1 MYAKDTLA
9 DLTDPFV
16 QSGTERETKQELSSQ
31 RLRAA
36 QSDPVTT
43 LGRVLAL
50 VFCVCVFAAVAIG
63 IGVVLFGPHSNS
75 SQSNPVRVINAPGIT
90 TYSSPPQNRL
100 AEATPNYN
108 TPSNQPLTLG
118 VGKDIPTPSS
128 WGKDMPTPS
137 SWGKDTVTPQPQTTW
152 WSKLR
157 EYLPEVRFETSPQ
170 PQSKTQAAVTP
181 QSQPQSQSQPQPQP
195 QSQSQSQPQPRSQ
208 WRSRLLNEAWRWIQ
222 ARLEQEWDKKPPQP
236 QRSYVPP
243 QRSYLTPQQNVQQ
256 NPYQR
261 MQMRDAQ
268 LAQQRLQQ
276 QLQFE
281 RSQGYDRYAPPPPNG
296 WYPVNPRQNYYRQ
309 Y

>member
-36 QSDPVTT
+36 KSDPVTT
-43 LGRVLAL
+43 LGRLLAL
-50 VFCVCVFAAVAIG
+50 IFCVCVFAAVAIG
-63 IGVVLFGPHSNS
+63 LGVVLFGPHSNS
-75 SQSNPVRVINAPGIT
+75 PQSNPVRVINAPGIT

-100 AEATPNYN
+100 AEATPNDN

-137 SWGKDTVTPQPQTTW
+137 RDTVTPQPQTTW

-170 PQSKTQAAVTP
+170 LQPKTQAAETP
-181 QSQPQSQSQPQPQP
+181 QLQ
-195 QSQSQSQPQPRSQ
+195 SQ
-208 WRSRLLNEAWRWIQ
+208 WRSKLNEAWRWIQ
-222 ARLEQEWDKKPPQP
+222 ARLEQEWDKKPPP
-236 QRSYVPP
+236 QRSH
-243 QRSYLTPQQNVQQ
+243 LTPQQKYVQPPE

-261 MQMRDAQ
+261 IQMRDAQ

-281 RSQGYDRYAPPPPNG
+281 RSQGYDRYAPPPQNG
-296 WYPVNPRQNYYRQ
+296 WYPVNPRK
-309 Y
+309 

>member
-1 MYAKDTLA
+1 MYAKGTLA
-9 DLTDPFV
+9 DLADPFV
-16 QSGTERETKQELSSQ
+16 QSGSERETKQQ
-31 RLRAA
+31 AA
-36 QSDPVTT
+36 QSDPVTA

-50 VFCVCVFAAVAIG
+50 IFCICVSAAVAIG
-63 IGVVLFGPHSNS
+63 LGVVLFGPQSKS
-75 SQSNPVRVINAPGIT
+75 PQSNPVRVINAPGIT

-128 WGKDMPTPS
+128 WGKNTPIPS

-157 EYLPEVRFETSPQ
+157 EYLPEVRFETPPQ

-181 QSQPQSQSQPQPQP
+181 QSQSQS
-195 QSQSQSQPQPRSQ
+195 RSQ
-208 WRSRLLNEAWRWIQ
+208 WRSRLNEAWRWIQ
-222 ARLEQEWDKKPPQP
+222 ARLEQEWDKKPAQP

-243 QRSYLTPQQNVQQ
+243 QRSHVTPQLNYVQPPQ

-261 MQMRDAQ
+261 IQMRDAQ

-281 RSQGYDRYAPPPPNG
+281 RSQGYDRYAPPPQNG
-296 WYPVNPRQNYYRQ
+296 WYPVNPRK
-309 Y
+309 

>member
-1 MYAKDTLA
+1 MYETGTLA
-9 DLTDPFV
+9 DPFV
-16 QSGTERETKQELSSQ
+16 QSRIEREIKQELSSQ

-36 QSDPVTT
+36 LSDPVNIV
-43 LGRVLAL
+43 GGVLAL
-50 VFCVCVFAAVAIG
+50 IFCVFAAVAIG
-63 IGVVLFGPHSNS
+63 LGVVLFGPQSNS
-75 SQSNPVRVINAPGIT
+75 PQSNPVRLINAPGIT
-90 TYSSPPQNRL
+90 TYSPAPQNRL

-128 WGKDMPTPS
+128 WGKD
-137 SWGKDTVTPQPQTTW
+137 TVTPQAQTTW

-170 PQSKTQAAVTP
+170 PQPKTQAAVTP
-181 QSQPQSQSQPQPQP
+181 QPQ
-195 QSQSQSQPQPRSQ
+195 SQ
-208 WRSRLLNEAWRWIQ
+208 WRSRLNEAWRWIQ
-222 ARLEQEWDKKPPQP
+222 ARLEEEWDKKPQQP
-236 QRSYVPP
+236 RRSYVPP
-243 QRSYLTPQQNVQQ
+243 QRSYVTPQPHYVQPPQ

-261 MQMRDAQ
+261 IQMRDAQ

-281 RSQGYDRYAPPPPNG
+281 RSQGYDRYAPPPHNG

>member
-1 MYAKDTLA
+1 MYAKGTLA
-9 DLTDPFV
+9 DLADPFV
-16 QSGTERETKQELSSQ
+16 QSGTERETEQQLPSQ
-31 RLRAA
+31 RLLAA
-36 QSDPVTT
+36 QSDPVAT
-43 LGRVLAL
+43 LGRVFAL
-50 VFCVCVFAAVAIG
+50 IFCVCVSAVVAIG
-63 IGVVLFGPHSNS
+63 LGVVLFGPQSNS
-75 SQSNPVRVINAPGIT
+75 PQSNPVRLINAPGIT
-90 TYSSPPQNRL
+90 TYSSAPQNRL

-128 WGKDMPTPS
+128 WGKD
-137 SWGKDTVTPQPQTTW
+137 TVTPQAQTTW

-170 PQSKTQAAVTP
+170 PQPKKQATVT
-181 QSQPQSQSQPQPQP
+181 PQP
-195 QSQSQSQPQPRSQ
+195 QSQ
-208 WRSRLLNEAWRWIQ
+208 WRSRLNEAWRWIQ
-222 ARLEQEWDKKPPQP
+222 ARLEEEWDKKPQQP

-243 QRSYLTPQQNVQQ
+243 QRSYVTPQQNYVQPPP

-261 MQMRDAQ
+261 IQMRDAQ

-276 QLQFE
+276 QLLFE
-281 RSQGYDRYAPPPPNG
+281 RSQGYDRYAPPPHNG

>member
-1 MYAKDTLA
+1 MYAKGTLA
-9 DLTDPFV
+9 DLADPFV
-16 QSGTERETKQELSSQ
+16 QSGTERETEQQLPSQ
-31 RLRAA
+31 RLLAA
-36 QSDPVTT
+36 QSDPVAT
-43 LGRVLAL
+43 LGRVFAL
-50 VFCVCVFAAVAIG
+50 IFCVCVSAVVAIG
-63 IGVVLFGPHSNS
+63 LGVVLFGPQSNS
-75 SQSNPVRVINAPGIT
+75 PQSNPVRVINAPGIT
-90 TYSSPPQNRL
+90 TYSSAPQNRL

-128 WGKDMPTPS
+128 WGKD
-137 SWGKDTVTPQPQTTW
+137 TVTPQAQTTW

-170 PQSKTQAAVTP
+170 PRPKKQATVT
-181 QSQPQSQSQPQPQP
+181 PQP
-195 QSQSQSQPQPRSQ
+195 QSQ
-208 WRSRLLNEAWRWIQ
+208 WRSRLNEAWRWIQ
-222 ARLEQEWDKKPPQP
+222 ARLEEEWDKKPQQP

-243 QRSYLTPQQNVQQ
+243 QRSYVTPQQNYVQPPP

-261 MQMRDAQ
+261 IQMRDAQ

-281 RSQGYDRYAPPPPNG
+281 RSQGYDRYAPPPHNG

>member
-1 MYAKDTLA
+1 MYATGTLA
-9 DLTDPFV
+9 DLADPI
-16 QSGTERETKQELSSQ
+16 KQELSSQ
-31 RLRAA
+31 KLRAA
-36 QSDPVTT
+36 LSDPVNIV
-43 LGRVLAL
+43 GGVLAL
-50 VFCVCVFAAVAIG
+50 IFCVFAAVAIG
-63 IGVVLFGPHSNS
+63 LGVVLFGPQSNS
-75 SQSNPVRVINAPGIT
+75 PQSNPVRLINAPGIT
-90 TYSSPPQNRL
+90 TYSSAPQNRL

-128 WGKDMPTPS
+128 WGR
-137 SWGKDTVTPQPQTTW
+137 DTVTPQPQTTW

-170 PQSKTQAAVTP
+170 PQPKSQAAVTP
-181 QSQPQSQSQPQPQP
+181 QPQ
-195 QSQSQSQPQPRSQ
+195 SQ
-208 WRSRLLNEAWRWIQ
+208 WRSRINEAWRWIQ
-222 ARLEQEWDKKPPQP
+222 ARLEEEWDKKPQQP

-243 QRSYLTPQQNVQQ
+243 QRNYVTTHQKPQ

-261 MQMRDAQ
+261 IQMRDAQ

-281 RSQGYDRYAPPPPNG
+281 RSQGYDRYAPPPRNG
-296 WYPVNPRQNYYRQ
+296 WYPVNLRQNYYRQ

>member
-1 MYAKDTLA
+1 MYEKGTLA
-9 DLTDPFV
+9 EPFV
-16 QSGTERETKQELSSQ
+16 RSRIEREIKQELSSQ
-31 RLRAA
+31 RSRAA
-36 QSDPVTT
+36 QSDPVNIV
-43 LGRVLAL
+43 GGVLAL
-50 VFCVCVFAAVAIG
+50 IFCVFAAVAIG
-63 IGVVLFGPHSNS
+63 LGVVLFGPQSNS
-75 SQSNPVRVINAPGIT
+75 PQSNPVRLINAPGIT
-90 TYSSPPQNRL
+90 TYSSAPQNRL
-100 AEATPNYN
+100 GEATPNYN

-118 VGKDIPTPSS
+118 VGKDI
-128 WGKDMPTPS
+128 PTPS

-170 PQSKTQAAVTP
+170 PQPQPKTQAAVTP
-181 QSQPQSQSQPQPQP
+181 QPQ
-195 QSQSQSQPQPRSQ
+195 SQ
-208 WRSRLLNEAWRWIQ
+208 WRSRLNEAWRWIQ
-222 ARLEQEWDKKPPQP
+222 ARLEEEWDKKPQQP

-243 QRSYLTPQQNVQQ
+243 QRSYVTPQRNYVQPPQ

-261 MQMRDAQ
+261 IQMRDAQ

-281 RSQGYDRYAPPPPNG
+281 RSQGYDRYAPPPRNG

>member
-1 MYAKDTLA
+1 MYAKGTLA
-9 DLTDPFV
+9 DLADPFV
-16 QSGTERETKQELSSQ
+16 QPRIEREIKQELSSQ

-36 QSDPVTT
+36 KSDPVTIV
-43 LGRVLAL
+43 GRALAL
-50 VFCVCVFAAVAIG
+50 IFFVCVFATVAIG
-63 IGVVLFGPHSNS
+63 LGVVLFGPQSNS
-75 SQSNPVRVINAPGIT
+75 PQSNPVRVINAPGIT
-90 TYSSPPQNRL
+90 TYSSAPQNRL

-128 WGKDMPTPS
+128 WGKY
-137 SWGKDTVTPQPQTTW
+137 TVTPQPQTTW

-157 EYLPEVRFETSPQ
+157 EYLPEVRFDTSPQ
-170 PQSKTQAAVTP
+170 PQPKTQAAVTP
-181 QSQPQSQSQPQPQP
+181 QPQ
-195 QSQSQSQPQPRSQ
+195 SQ
-208 WRSRLLNEAWRWIQ
+208 WRSRLNEAWRWIQ
-222 ARLEQEWDKKPPQP
+222 ARLEEEWDKKPQQP

-243 QRSYLTPQQNVQQ
+243 QRSYVTPQQNYVQPPQ

-261 MQMRDAQ
+261 IQMRDAQ

-281 RSQGYDRYAPPPPNG
+281 RSQGYDRYAPPPHNG
-296 WYPVNPRQNYYRQ
+296 WYPVNPRQNYSRQ

>member
-1 MYAKDTLA
+1 MYANGTLA
-9 DLTDPFV
+9 DLADPFV
-16 QSGTERETKQELSSQ
+16 QPRIEREIKQELSSQ

-36 QSDPVTT
+36 LADPVNIV
-43 LGRVLAL
+43 GGVLAL
-50 VFCVCVFAAVAIG
+50 IFCVFAAVAIG
-63 IGVVLFGPHSNS
+63 LGVVLFGPQSNLP
-75 SQSNPVRVINAPGIT
+75 QSNPVRLINAPGIT
-90 TYSSPPQNRL
+90 TYSSAPQNRL

-118 VGKDIPTPSS
+118 VGKDI
-128 WGKDMPTPS
+128 PTPS

-170 PQSKTQAAVTP
+170 PQPKTQAAVTP
-181 QSQPQSQSQPQPQP
+181 QPQ
-195 QSQSQSQPQPRSQ
+195 SQ
-208 WRSRLLNEAWRWIQ
+208 WRSRLNEAWRWVQ

-243 QRSYLTPQQNVQQ
+243 QRSYVTPQQNYVQPRQ

-261 MQMRDAQ
+261 IQTRDAQ

-276 QLQFE
+276 QVQFE
-281 RSQGYDRYAPPPPNG
+281 RSQGYDRYAPPPRNG
-296 WYPVNPRQNYYRQ
+296 WYPVNPRQTYQ

>member
-1 MYAKDTLA
+1 MYEQGTLA
-9 DLTDPFV
+9 DLADPFV
-16 QSGTERETKQELSSQ
+16 QPRVEGVTKQELSSQ

-36 QSDPVTT
+36 QSDPVTM
-43 LGRVLAL
+43 LGGVLAL
-50 VFCVCVFAAVAIG
+50 IFCVCVSAAVAIG
-63 IGVVLFGPHSNS
+63 LGVVLFGPQSNS
-75 SQSNPVRVINAPGIT
+75 PQSKPVRLINAPGIT
-90 TYSSPPQNRL
+90 TYSSAPQNRL

-128 WGKDMPTPS
+128 WGKD
-137 SWGKDTVTPQPQTTW
+137 TVTPQPQTTW

-157 EYLPEVRFETSPQ
+157 EYLPEVRFEASPQ
-170 PQSKTQAAVTP
+170 PQPKTQAVVTP
-181 QSQPQSQSQPQPQP
+181 QPQ
-195 QSQSQSQPQPRSQ
+195 SQ
-208 WRSRLLNEAWRWIQ
+208 WRSRLNEAWRWVQ

-243 QRSYLTPQQNVQQ
+243 QRSYVTPQQNYVQPPQ
-256 NPYQR
+256 SPYQR
-261 MQMRDAQ
+261 IQMGDAR

>member
-1 MYAKDTLA
+1 MYPKGTLA
-9 DLTDPFV
+9 DLADPFV
-16 QSGTERETKQELSSQ
+16 QSGSERETKQQLSSQ

-50 VFCVCVFAAVAIG
+50 TFFVCVSAAVAIG
-63 IGVVLFGPHSNS
+63 LGVILFGPQWNS
-75 SQSNPVRVINAPGIT
+75 PQSNPVRVINAPGIT

-128 WGKDMPTPS
+128 WGKNTPFPS
-137 SWGKDTVTPQPQTTW
+137 SLSKDTVTPQPLATW

-170 PQSKTQAAVTP
+170 PQSKTQVAVT
-181 QSQPQSQSQPQPQP
+181 PQP
-195 QSQSQSQPQPRSQ
+195 QSQ
-208 WRSRLLNEAWRWIQ
+208 WRSRLNEAWRWIQ
-222 ARLEQEWDKKPPQP
+222 VRLEQEWDKKPPQP

-243 QRSYLTPQQNVQQ
+243 QRSYLTPQQKYVQPPQ

-261 MQMRDAQ
+261 IQMRDAQ

-281 RSQGYDRYAPPPPNG
+281 RSQGYDRYAPPPQNG

>member
-1 MYAKDTLA
+1 VYAKGTLA
-9 DLTDPFV
+9 DLADPFV
-16 QSGTERETKQELSSQ
+16 QSGSERETKQQLSSQ

-50 VFCVCVFAAVAIG
+50 IFCVCVSAAVAIG
-63 IGVVLFGPHSNS
+63 LGVVLFGPQSKS
-75 SQSNPVRVINAPGIT
+75 PQSNPVRVINAPGIT

-128 WGKDMPTPS
+128 WGKNTPFPS
-137 SWGKDTVTPQPQTTW
+137 SWSKDTVTPQPQATW

-157 EYLPEVRFETSPQ
+157 EYLPDVRFETSPQ
-170 PQSKTQAAVTP
+170 PQPKTQAAVTP
-181 QSQPQSQSQPQPQP
+181 QLQ
-195 QSQSQSQPQPRSQ
+195 SQ
-208 WRSRLLNEAWRWIQ
+208 WRSKLNEAWRWIQ
-222 ARLEQEWDKKPPQP
+222 ARLEQEWYKKPPP
-236 QRSYVPP
+236 QR
-243 QRSYLTPQQNVQQ
+243 TPQQKYVQPPQ

-261 MQMRDAQ
+261 IQMRDAQ
-268 LAQQRLQQ
+268 LAQQRLQR

-281 RSQGYDRYAPPPPNG
+281 RSQGYDRYAPPPQNG
-296 WYPVNPRQNYYRQ
+296 WYPVNPRQQTFRDTKTMSALSQ
-309 Y
+309 

>member
-1 MYAKDTLA
+1 MYETGILA
-9 DLTDPFV
+9 DPFV
-16 QSGTERETKQELSSQ
+16 QSRIEREIKQELSSQ

-36 QSDPVTT
+36 QSNPVNIV
-43 LGRVLAL
+43 GGVLAL
-50 VFCVCVFAAVAIG
+50 SFCVFAAVAIG
-63 IGVVLFGPHSNS
+63 LGVVLFGPQSNS
-75 SQSNPVRVINAPGIT
+75 PQSNPVRLINAPGIT
-90 TYSSPPQNRL
+90 TYSSAPQNRL

-128 WGKDMPTPS
+128 L
-137 SWGKDTVTPQPQTTW
+137 GKDTVTPQPQTTW

-170 PQSKTQAAVTP
+170 PRPKKQATMTP
-181 QSQPQSQSQPQPQP
+181 QPQTTWWSKLREYLPEVRFETSPQPQPKKQATVTPQP
-195 QSQSQSQPQPRSQ
+195 QSQ
-208 WRSRLLNEAWRWIQ
+208 WRSRFNEAWRWIQ
-222 ARLEQEWDKKPPQP
+222 TRLEEEWDKKPQQP

-243 QRSYLTPQQNVQQ
+243 QRSYVTPQQNYVQPPQ
-256 NPYQR
+256 SPYQR
-261 MQMRDAQ
+261 VQMRDAQ

-281 RSQGYDRYAPPPPNG
+281 RSQGYDRYAPPPHNG

>member
-1 MYAKDTLA
+1 MYETGTLA
-9 DLTDPFV
+9 DPFV
-16 QSGTERETKQELSSQ
+16 QSRIEREIKQELSSQ
-31 RLRAA
+31 RLLAA
-36 QSDPVTT
+36 QSDPVNIV
-43 LGRVLAL
+43 GGVLAL
-50 VFCVCVFAAVAIG
+50 SFCVFAAVAIG
-63 IGVVLFGPHSNS
+63 LGVVLFGPQSNS
-75 SQSNPVRVINAPGIT
+75 PQSNPVRLINAPGIT
-90 TYSSPPQNRL
+90 TYSSAPQNRL

-118 VGKDIPTPSS
+118 VGKDI
-128 WGKDMPTPS
+128 PTPS

-170 PQSKTQAAVTP
+170 PQPKKQATVT
-181 QSQPQSQSQPQPQP
+181 PQP
-195 QSQSQSQPQPRSQ
+195 QSQ
-208 WRSRLLNEAWRWIQ
+208 WRSRFNEAWRWIQ
-222 ARLEQEWDKKPPQP
+222 ARLEEEWDKKPQQP

-243 QRSYLTPQQNVQQ
+243 QRSYVTPQQNYVQPPQ

-261 MQMRDAQ
+261 IQMRDAQ

-281 RSQGYDRYAPPPPNG
+281 RSQGYDRYAPPPHNG